1 MELNPEL
8 ELVVTVDVRP
18 LRVDEGV
25 EQDGSFY
32 KTQKSFRNIF
42 HWITTI
48 FIQKQMFWDAMKYV
62 LIIFQKYWRFLLILY
77 RIDMNSCTRQ

>member
-18 LRVDEGV
+18 LSVDEGV

-32 KTQKSFRNIF
+32 KTQKSLSNIL
-42 HWITTI
+42 HRITII
-48 FIQKQMFWDAMKYV
+48 FIQKQMQWSMCF
-62 LIIFQKYWRFLLILY
+62 
-77 RIDMNSCTRQ
+77 

>member
-18 LRVDEGV
+18 LSVEEGV

-32 KTQKSFRNIF
+32 KTQKSLRNIL
-42 HWITTI
+42 HRITII
-48 FIQKQMFWDAMKYV
+48 FIQKTNV
-62 LIIFQKYWRFLLILY
+62 
-77 RIDMNSCTRQ
+77 

>member
-18 LRVDEGV
+18 LSVDEGV

-42 HWITTI
+42 HWIT
-48 FIQKQMFWDAMKYV
+48 
-62 LIIFQKYWRFLLILY
+62 IIYF
-77 RIDMNSCTRQ
+77 

>member
-18 LRVDEGV
+18 LSVDEGV

-32 KTQKSFRNIF
+32 KTQKSLSNIL
-42 HWITTI
+42 HRITII
-48 FIQKQMFWDAMKYV
+48 FFQKQMFRNAVKYV
-62 LIIFQKYWRFLLILY
+62 FLIVIIF
-77 RIDMNSCTRQ
+77 